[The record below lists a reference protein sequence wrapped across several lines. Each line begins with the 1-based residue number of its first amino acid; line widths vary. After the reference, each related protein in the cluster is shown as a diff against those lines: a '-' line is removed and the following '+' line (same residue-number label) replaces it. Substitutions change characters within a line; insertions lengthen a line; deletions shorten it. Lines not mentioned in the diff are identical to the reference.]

1 VIEAIRIVMLASSAI
16 LAALAFYN
24 FVDPLAILEHR

>member
-1 VIEAIRIVMLASSAI
+1 VIEAIRTVMLASSAI

-24 FVDPLAILEHR
+24 FVDPLAVLEHQ

>member
-1 VIEAIRIVMLASSAI
+1 VIEAIRIVLASSAI

-24 FVDPLAILEHR
+24 VVDPLAVLEHG